1 MCTCVCMR
9 VCMRVFMR
17 VCMRVCVRVCMAVP
31 QLCARMLWMR
41 AASVWAARRARAER
55 HEASVEGGALMA
67 DLG

>member
-1 MCTCVCMR
+1 
-9 VCMRVFMR
+9 MR